1 MNNEEKILAM
11 LTEMKADMTDMKAG
25 MADMKTDM
33 TGMKAGMADMKAT
46 QTAQG
51 KQLDRMEERLDEVDA
66 RSLRSAVLLETEV
79 AKNIQLVYEGQEML
93 RQKMEELAPKDR
105 VEALESDVAMMKDV
119 LKLMRLEIAELKK
132 AQ

>member
-11 LTEMKADMTDMKAG
+11 LAEIKADMTD
-25 MADMKTDM
+25 
-33 TGMKAGMADMKAT
+33 MKAGMADMKAT

-79 AKNIQLVYEGQEML
+79 ARDIRLVYEGQEML
-93 RQKMEELAPKDR
+93 RQKMEKLAPKDR

>member
-1 MNNEEKILAM
+1 MNNEEKILAILEKHSEM
-11 LTEMKADMTDMKAG
+11 MEKQGERLAYLTE
-25 MADMKTDM
+25 
-33 TGMKAGMADMKAT
+33 
-46 QTAQG
+46 
-51 KQLDRMEERLDEVDA
+51 RVDEIDA

-79 AKNIQLVYEGQEML
+79 AKKIQLVYEGQELL